1 MRQILPRSPWISDD
15 FRLFWGP
22 RIAKNEAKWHL
33 RGRSAR
39 IASLLW
45 GYFRPFR
52 GRIHRTT
59 RAANPVTLVL
69 WFSPCRRRQDF
80 PSLGCADE
88 KHEVRPAYCATS
100 PCASTRLVT
109 RLSCR
114 RSVPRPAA
122 GAGSITIVGP
132 GGEKSYTI
140 GAEPGS
146 IAKIAVEGSYTKIVR
161 RNKGETD
168 AAMQDRVQSAVNQLR
183 VSQQPLH
190 EPRRTPTVPSP
201 LCGRRTSLLQLL
213 SRPHHAALVVLG
225 RPPVLVPSR

>member
-1 MRQILPRSPWISDD
+1 MRNLALRLYSTSDSPLMSSV
-15 FRLFWGP
+15 GT
-22 RIAKNEAKWHL
+22 EAS
-33 RGRSAR
+33 GS
-39 IASLLW
+39 
-45 GYFRPFR
+45 
-52 GRIHRTT
+52 
-59 RAANPVTLVL
+59 
-69 WFSPCRRRQDF
+69 
-80 PSLGCADE
+80 
-88 KHEVRPAYCATS
+88 
-100 PCASTRLVT
+100 
-109 RLSCR
+109 
-114 RSVPRPAA
+114 